1 MDKHES
7 LSFLTDLK
15 ARSKL
20 MTKMEFIT
28 RLNQADILADEN
40 VTDTFVKK
48 HNLRKLTLSNKKQYV
63 WLQYRGN
70 RVYKVF
76 YPDLTDAPLCVITQ
90 SPLAFHLGNNKYR
103 FLEMIYDFS

>member
-1 MDKHES
+1 MDDS
-7 LSFLTDLK
+7 TD
-15 ARSKL
+15 A
-20 MTKMEFIT
+20 
-28 RLNQADILADEN
+28 
-40 VTDTFVKK
+40 FVKK

-63 WLQYRGN
+63 WLQYHGN

-76 YPDLTDAPLCVITQ
+76 NPDLTEAPLSTIIL